1 MVFSCCY
8 VLPTHHKAIINMYEL
23 GPAWLALLAG
33 MIVAVSFAVP
43 AVMLVLTII
52 DRLRLRAEIKRITD
66 RM

>member
-1 MVFSCCY
+1 
-8 VLPTHHKAIINMYEL
+8 MYEL

-33 MIVAVSFAVP
+33 MIVGVSFAVP